1 MTAAELYIA
10 LSLLVLGIIALA
22 AMYNTRI
29 SKRPKHPPSKLAMV
43 AILLVISGIIFG
55 ENRYIGYSLLGAGVL
70 LSILDILK
78 NRNRET

>member
-1 MTAAELYIA
+1 MTAAGPYIA
-10 LSLLVLGIIALA
+10 LSLLVLAIIALA
-22 AMYNTRI
+22 AMYTRK

-43 AILLVISGIIFG
+43 AIMLVISGIVFG

-78 NRNRET
+78 NRTRES